1 LRIQKHVVYLYN
13 KIKQIEIMK
22 AIIEKGITYRVT
34 GEKGVFTITEDV
46 KGKIKMFQTST
57 IEVLEINEMP
67 KAKVYK
73 KNTSTKVS
81 ADTIYQKQQLQDAK
95 YSRGIYKHQ

>member
-1 LRIQKHVVYLYN
+1 MR
-13 KIKQIEIMK
+13 
-22 AIIEKGITYRVT
+22 AIIEKGITYKVT
-34 GEKGVFTITEDV
+34 GEKGAFTICEDA
-46 KGKIKMFQTST
+46 KGKIKMFQTSI
-57 IEVLEINEMP
+57 IEVVEIEEMP

-95 YSRGIYKHQ
+95 YSRGLYKNQ